1 MGKPICAFSNSIY
14 NSRLSHE
21 RPPTGWALLYAL
33 TEVISPLICVY
44 PADCTDFSNN
54 GLGAVTPMSC
64 SVTETLNGEW
74 ELTLVHD
81 IDEFG
86 KWTRL
91 SEGRILRAPVPA
103 AMTPR
108 VNQVRAQPS
117 GGAMIYRVATR
128 RDPLRLRSGTGTKYR
143 ILGKYKKGTQV
154 VVLEKTTADW
164 YEVSCPDGK
173 RGYMAAQYLTYVRTE
188 SAPAAAVS
196 EVVEPKMLRDQPFRI
211 YRVVPELDK
220 ITVYARHIFY
230 DLLDNMIQSLKPS
243 SSQTGA
249 SVVQSISAACL
260 SEHGFTFYSDL
271 ESTAKEVEWENIN
284 PVEALL
290 GEGGAAEKYS
300 GELARDWFD
309 VYLVQRV
316 GTDTNVQIRQGKNLL
331 GISYDVDGTNVT
343 TRILPTGEDADGN
356 RLYLPERYVDSPNLD
371 RYPSPKWMHL
381 EVSGA
386 KEVKKGEGKKTKAQ
400 CYEEMRSAA
409 QAEFDKGCDLPTVTL
424 KVDFIN
430 CADTEEYRQ
439 YGFLQNIF
447 LGDAVRVLVKK
458 LGISVSMR
466 MTQYAYDCL
475 TRRYTS
481 VTLGTVADTLEG
493 NTISS
498 RQLPAGIITGSKL
511 AINSVGAGQL
521 QSGSVGSLQ
530 IQMAAIQTAHIE
542 TAAITSAIEREN
554 ADHSAYQLPPVSFLR
569 AGKKDQTDATE
580 EIRFNR
586 DRLDTALSSF
596 GVNATIRDVTR
607 GPTVTR
613 YDLELEAGVKLN
625 KITNLSGDLAL
636 ALGVE
641 NVRIAPIPDKI
652 STVGIEVPN
661 KIVSAV
667 CLRDI
672 IDSPAF
678 RNAKSK
684 LSFAVGKDIGGNC
697 IIGNISK
704 LPHMLIAGTTGSGK
718 SVCMNSLIL
727 SLLYK
732 ATPDEVRL
740 IMIDPKMVE
749 LGIYNG
755 IPHLFIPVVTDPKKA
770 AGALQWAVVEMLKRY
785 RLFSEAQVRDLASYN
800 ALQKNE
806 PDGQTLP
813 QVVIVIDELADL
825 MLCAAKEVEESICR
839 VAQMGRAAGMH
850 LIIAT
855 QRPSADVITGLMKA
869 NIPSRIAFAVSS
881 SLESR
886 IILDTSGAEKLI
898 GMGDMLYAPI
908 GTGKPLRVQG
918 SFVSDEEREEV
929 VRFIKQNSE
938 AQYSDDIIAQ
948 IEKSAAEADKKSGPA
963 PEADKPAKSDYD
975 ELLPQGVDVILET
988 KQASVSM
995 LQRRLKLGYSRAARM
1010 VDQMEEMGIV
1020 GPFEGSKP
1028 RKILITKEQWQEMQ
1042 YVQGTAPSEVL
1053 QAQTEFADANEEEPE
1068 DDES

>member
-1 MGKPICAFSNSIY
+1 M
-14 NSRLSHE
+14 
-21 RPPTGWALLYAL
+21 
-33 TEVISPLICVY
+33 
-44 PADCTDFSNN
+44 
-54 GLGAVTPMSC
+54 
-64 SVTETLNGEW
+64 
-74 ELTLVHD
+74 
-81 IDEFG
+81 
-86 KWTRL
+86 
-91 SEGRILRAPVPA
+91 
-103 AMTPR
+103 
-108 VNQVRAQPS
+108 
-117 GGAMIYRVATR
+117 AT
-128 RDPLRLRSGTGTKYR
+128 SSSKKKTGTA
-143 ILGKYKKGTQV
+143 KK
-154 VVLEKTTADW
+154 
-164 YEVSCPDGK
+164 
-173 RGYMAAQYLTYVRTE
+173 
-188 SAPAAAVS
+188 SAPAAKKPAAAPKKQPAAKAAPASAPTAPTWPYALACIVLS
-196 EVVEPKMLRDQPFRI
+196 LLAFLGLFHAEGVVIDGFAGFLCGIMGWGYWAFPFAML
-211 YRVVPELDK
+211 
-220 ITVYARHIFY
+220 
-230 DLLDNMIQSLKPS
+230 LLAWVFVRN
-243 SSQTGA
+243 
-249 SVVQSISAACL
+249 
-260 SEHGFTFYSDL
+260 
-271 ESTAKEVEWENIN
+271 
-284 PVEALL
+284 
-290 GEGGAAEKYS
+290 
-300 GELARDWFD
+300 
-309 VYLVQRV
+309 
-316 GTDTNVQIRQGKNLL
+316 
-331 GISYDVDGTNVT
+331 
-343 TRILPTGEDADGN
+343 
-356 RLYLPERYVDSPNLD
+356 PERHFCLRVTASLLIAPLFGTIV
-371 RYPSPKWMHL
+371 HL
-381 EVSGA
+381 MVCRVPFTAQTFGAIVGQLYDGGKALTSGG
-386 KEVKKGEGKKTKAQ
+386 VISGGIGYLLKA
-400 CYEEMRSAA
+400 
-409 QAEFDKGCDLPTVTL
+409 
-424 KVDFIN
+424 
-430 CADTEEYRQ
+430 
-439 YGFLQNIF
+439 
-447 LGDAVRVLVKK
+447 
-458 LGISVSMR
+458 GISVYAALPLTMAAFVFCVLGSMDLTVGKIADWAR
-466 MTQYAYDCL
+466 
-475 TRRYTS
+475 TRREAQYIPDEDVPLAEDEEDEPEPQPLPEPRRSARRAVPDKPVAKKKFIDIPVEETMTEPDDDPIDPIPVKKPARGAKKAAPADATQNVQPLS
-481 VTLGTVADTLEG
+481 VEEAADICGVTPVTQEIQDPPKPSKKAASAAVA
-493 NTISS
+493 
-498 RQLPAGIITGSKL
+498 A
-511 AINSVGAGQL
+511 
-521 QSGSVGSLQ
+521 
-530 IQMAAIQTAHIE
+530 E
-542 TAAITSAIEREN
+542 TAAITSAIESEN
-554 ADHSAYQLPPVSFLR
+554 ADHSSYQLPPVSFLR

-586 DRLDTALSSF
+586 DRLNTALSSF

-661 KIVSAV
+661 KVVSAV

-697 IIGNISK
+697 IIGNIAK

-740 IMIDPKMVE
+740 IMIDPQMVE

-918 SFVSDEEREEV
+918 SFVSDEEREE
-929 VRFIKQNSE
+929 E
-938 AQYSDDIIAQ
+938 Y
-948 IEKSAAEADKKSGPA
+948 PA
-963 PEADKPAKSDYD
+963 
-975 ELLPQGVDVILET
+975 G
-988 KQASVSM
+988 
-995 LQRRLKLGYSRAARM
+995 
-1010 VDQMEEMGIV
+1010 
-1020 GPFEGSKP
+1020 
-1028 RKILITKEQWQEMQ
+1028 
-1042 YVQGTAPSEVL
+1042 
-1053 QAQTEFADANEEEPE
+1053 
-1068 DDES
+1068 

>member
-1 MGKPICAFSNSIY
+1 MATSSSKKK
-14 NSRLSHE
+14 
-21 RPPTGWALLYAL
+21 TGSA
-33 TEVISPLICVY
+33 
-44 PADCTDFSNN
+44 
-54 GLGAVTPMSC
+54 
-64 SVTETLNGEW
+64 
-74 ELTLVHD
+74 
-81 IDEFG
+81 
-86 KWTRL
+86 
-91 SEGRILRAPVPA
+91 
-103 AMTPR
+103 
-108 VNQVRAQPS
+108 
-117 GGAMIYRVATR
+117 
-128 RDPLRLRSGTGTKYR
+128 
-143 ILGKYKKGTQV
+143 KK
-154 VVLEKTTADW
+154 
-164 YEVSCPDGK
+164 
-173 RGYMAAQYLTYVRTE
+173 
-188 SAPAAAVS
+188 PAAA
-196 EVVEPKMLRDQPFRI
+196 PKKQPAKKQPAAAPASAQTAPTWPYAIVCIVLSLLAFLGLFHAEGVIIDGFAGFLSGIMGWGYWAFPFAML
-211 YRVVPELDK
+211 
-220 ITVYARHIFY
+220 
-230 DLLDNMIQSLKPS
+230 LLAWVFVRN
-243 SSQTGA
+243 
-249 SVVQSISAACL
+249 
-260 SEHGFTFYSDL
+260 
-271 ESTAKEVEWENIN
+271 
-284 PVEALL
+284 
-290 GEGGAAEKYS
+290 
-300 GELARDWFD
+300 
-309 VYLVQRV
+309 
-316 GTDTNVQIRQGKNLL
+316 
-331 GISYDVDGTNVT
+331 
-343 TRILPTGEDADGN
+343 
-356 RLYLPERYVDSPNLD
+356 PERHFGLRVTASLLIAPLFGTIV
-371 RYPSPKWMHL
+371 HL
-381 EVSGA
+381 MVCRVPFTAQTFGAIVGQLYDGGKALTSGG
-386 KEVKKGEGKKTKAQ
+386 VISGGVGYLLKA
-400 CYEEMRSAA
+400 
-409 QAEFDKGCDLPTVTL
+409 
-424 KVDFIN
+424 
-430 CADTEEYRQ
+430 
-439 YGFLQNIF
+439 
-447 LGDAVRVLVKK
+447 
-458 LGISVSMR
+458 GISV
-466 MTQYAYDCL
+466 YAALPL
-475 TRRYTS
+475 T
-481 VTLGTVADTLEG
+481 
-493 NTISS
+493 
-498 RQLPAGIITGSKL
+498 
-511 AINSVGAGQL
+511 
-521 QSGSVGSLQ
+521 
-530 IQMAAIQTAHIE
+530 MAAFVACVLGSMDLTVGKIVTWWRAHREAQYIPDDGDQPLFDDEDEPAAPPEPQRRARRAAPDKPVAKKKLIDIPVEDTPSEPDDEPIDPIPVKKAARGGKKPAPAEATQNVQPLSVEEAADICGVDVTAAQEIHDPPKPSKKAASAAVAAE

-963 PEADKPAKSDYD
+963 PEADKSAKSDYD

-1053 QAQTEFADANEEEPE
+1053 QAQTEFADVNEEEPE

>member
-1 MGKPICAFSNSIY
+1 M
-14 NSRLSHE
+14 
-21 RPPTGWALLYAL
+21 
-33 TEVISPLICVY
+33 
-44 PADCTDFSNN
+44 
-54 GLGAVTPMSC
+54 
-64 SVTETLNGEW
+64 
-74 ELTLVHD
+74 
-81 IDEFG
+81 
-86 KWTRL
+86 
-91 SEGRILRAPVPA
+91 
-103 AMTPR
+103 
-108 VNQVRAQPS
+108 
-117 GGAMIYRVATR
+117 AT
-128 RDPLRLRSGTGTKYR
+128 SSSKKKTGTA
-143 ILGKYKKGTQV
+143 KK
-154 VVLEKTTADW
+154 
-164 YEVSCPDGK
+164 
-173 RGYMAAQYLTYVRTE
+173 
-188 SAPAAAVS
+188 SAPAAKKSASAPKKQPAAKAAPAPAPTAPTWPYALVCIILSLLAFLGMFHAEGVIIDGFAVFLCGIMGWGFWAF
-196 EVVEPKMLRDQPFRI
+196 PFAMLLLAWIFVRNPREHFGL
-211 YRVVPELDK
+211 RV
-220 ITVYARHIFY
+220 
-230 DLLDNMIQSLKPS
+230 
-243 SSQTGA
+243 
-249 SVVQSISAACL
+249 
-260 SEHGFTFYSDL
+260 
-271 ESTAKEVEWENIN
+271 TA
-284 PVEALL
+284 ALL
-290 GEGGAAEKYS
+290 IAPLFGTIVHLMVCRVAFTAQTFGAIVGQLYDGGKALTS
-300 GELARDWFD
+300 GG
-309 VYLVQRV
+309 VISGGVGYL
-316 GTDTNVQIRQGKNLL
+316 L
-331 GISYDVDGTNVT
+331 
-343 TRILPTGEDADGN
+343 
-356 RLYLPERYVDSPNLD
+356 
-371 RYPSPKWMHL
+371 
-381 EVSGA
+381 
-386 KEVKKGEGKKTKAQ
+386 KA
-400 CYEEMRSAA
+400 
-409 QAEFDKGCDLPTVTL
+409 
-424 KVDFIN
+424 
-430 CADTEEYRQ
+430 
-439 YGFLQNIF
+439 
-447 LGDAVRVLVKK
+447 
-458 LGISVSMR
+458 GISVYAALPLTMAAFVLCVLGSM
-466 MTQYAYDCL
+466 DL
-475 TRRYTS
+475 
-481 VTLGTVADTLEG
+481 
-493 NTISS
+493 
-498 RQLPAGIITGSKL
+498 
-511 AINSVGAGQL
+511 SVGKIAAWSRARREAQYIPDEDVPLLDDDEDEPVPQPLPDPQRSPRRTAPDKPPEKKKRIDIPFDETKAEPDDDPIDPIPVKKPARGAKKAAPAEATQNVQPL
-521 QSGSVGSLQ
+521 SVEEAADICGVTVPATQ
-530 IQMAAIQTAHIE
+530 EIQDPPKPSKKAASAAVAAE
-542 TAAITSAIEREN
+542 TAAITSAIESEN

-586 DRLDTALSSF
+586 DRLNTALSSF

-697 IIGNISK
+697 IIGNIAK

-918 SFVSDEEREEV
+918 SYVSDEEREEV

-975 ELLPQGVDVILET
+975 ELLPQAVDVILET

-1028 RKILITKEQWQEMQ
+1028 RKILITKQQWQEMQ

-1053 QAQTEFADANEEEPE
+1053 QAQTDFADVNEEGPE

>member
-1 MGKPICAFSNSIY
+1 M
-14 NSRLSHE
+14 
-21 RPPTGWALLYAL
+21 
-33 TEVISPLICVY
+33 
-44 PADCTDFSNN
+44 
-54 GLGAVTPMSC
+54 
-64 SVTETLNGEW
+64 
-74 ELTLVHD
+74 
-81 IDEFG
+81 
-86 KWTRL
+86 
-91 SEGRILRAPVPA
+91 
-103 AMTPR
+103 
-108 VNQVRAQPS
+108 
-117 GGAMIYRVATR
+117 AT
-128 RDPLRLRSGTGTKYR
+128 SSSKKKTGTA
-143 ILGKYKKGTQV
+143 KK
-154 VVLEKTTADW
+154 
-164 YEVSCPDGK
+164 
-173 RGYMAAQYLTYVRTE
+173 
-188 SAPAAAVS
+188 SAPAAKKPAS
-196 EVVEPKMLRDQPFRI
+196 APKKQPAAKAAPAPAPTAPTWPYALVCIILSLLAFLGLFHAEGVIIDGFAGFLCGIMGWGFWAFPFAMLLLAWIFVRNPREHFGL
-211 YRVVPELDK
+211 RV
-220 ITVYARHIFY
+220 
-230 DLLDNMIQSLKPS
+230 
-243 SSQTGA
+243 
-249 SVVQSISAACL
+249 
-260 SEHGFTFYSDL
+260 
-271 ESTAKEVEWENIN
+271 TA
-284 PVEALL
+284 ALL
-290 GEGGAAEKYS
+290 IAPLFGTIVHLMVCRVAFTAQTFGAIVGQLYDGGKALTS
-300 GELARDWFD
+300 GG
-309 VYLVQRV
+309 VISGGVGYL
-316 GTDTNVQIRQGKNLL
+316 L
-331 GISYDVDGTNVT
+331 
-343 TRILPTGEDADGN
+343 
-356 RLYLPERYVDSPNLD
+356 
-371 RYPSPKWMHL
+371 
-381 EVSGA
+381 
-386 KEVKKGEGKKTKAQ
+386 KA
-400 CYEEMRSAA
+400 
-409 QAEFDKGCDLPTVTL
+409 
-424 KVDFIN
+424 
-430 CADTEEYRQ
+430 
-439 YGFLQNIF
+439 
-447 LGDAVRVLVKK
+447 
-458 LGISVSMR
+458 GISVYAALPLTMAAFVLCVLGSM
-466 MTQYAYDCL
+466 DL
-475 TRRYTS
+475 
-481 VTLGTVADTLEG
+481 
-493 NTISS
+493 
-498 RQLPAGIITGSKL
+498 
-511 AINSVGAGQL
+511 SVGKIAAWSRARREAQYIPDEDVPLLDDDEDEPVPQPLPDPQRSPCRTAPDKPPEKKKRIDIPFDETKAEPDDDPIDPIPVKKPARGAKKAAPAEVTQNVQPL
-521 QSGSVGSLQ
+521 SVEEAADICGVTVPATQ
-530 IQMAAIQTAHIE
+530 EIQDPPKPSKKAASAAVAAE
-542 TAAITSAIEREN
+542 TAAITSAIESEN
-554 ADHSAYQLPPVSFLR
+554 TDHSAYQLPPVSFLR

-586 DRLDTALSSF
+586 DRLNTALSSF

-625 KITNLSGDLAL
+625 KITNLSSDLAL

-678 RNAKSK
+678 RNARSK

-697 IIGNISK
+697 IIGNIAK

-918 SFVSDEEREEV
+918 SYVSDEEREEV

-975 ELLPQGVDVILET
+975 ELLPQAVDVILET

-1028 RKILITKEQWQEMQ
+1028 RKILITKQQWQEMQ

-1053 QAQTEFADANEEEPE
+1053 QAQTDFADDNEEEPE